1 MYTAGRLS
9 NSVTDSATLR
19 QQQDDAFNKMPAN
32 ESHDITPQ
40 NDVKLKRA
48 IHCKAIK
55 IVIVVWPA
63 ALITYQ
69 QIDPPPFSVANMSCV
84 AR

>member
-32 ESHDITPQ
+32 KPHDITPR

-69 QIDPPPFSVANMSCV
+69 QIDPPLVPVANMSCV